1 MNYDQFLHTKII
13 TAPES
18 GFALDPSLINP
29 ALLPHP
35 KDAVAWACKGGRR
48 ALFESFGLGKTIQI
62 LEWCRQVVLH
72 EGGKALITLPL
83 GVKQE
88 LVHEAVQLSGND
100 DAAVTMFDLLGVTV

>member
-1 MNYDQFLHTKII
+1 MSYDSFLKSKIVI
-13 TAPES
+13 APES
-18 GFALDPSLINP
+18 GFDISADDIHS
-29 ALLPHP
+29 ALLPHQ

-88 LVHEAVQLSGND
+88 FVHDAVQLLGTD